1 MKNKSLKDL
10 RLKKGFTQGQVAK
23 LTNKTIIF
31 ISMLENGKRN
41 ASDDMKQKL
50 AKIYECDISD
60 IFLALKSTKCL
71 KTNKKEEV

>member
-1 MKNKSLKDL
+1 MKNKSLKAL
-10 RLKKGFTQGQVAK
+10 RLKKGFTQEQVAK
-23 LTNKTIIF
+23 LTDKTVIF

-71 KTNKKEEV
+71 SEQTK